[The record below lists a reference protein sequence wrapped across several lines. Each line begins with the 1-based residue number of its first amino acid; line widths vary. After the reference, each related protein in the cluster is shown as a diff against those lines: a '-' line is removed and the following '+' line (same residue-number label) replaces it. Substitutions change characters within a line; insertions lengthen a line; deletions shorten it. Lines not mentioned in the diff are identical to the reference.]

1 MRLPNG
7 FGSVYK
13 LQGHRRRPWV
23 VKKTIE
29 GRQKALGYFETHD
42 EALTFLLK
50 VNHEPRG
57 LTATFADI
65 YQQWQVAKWP
75 TISKSSQQA
84 YDISFGHLSR
94 LHDKTMSRLKY
105 LDLQEAM
112 DDVRKVAGYSTQ
124 KKCRVLMSQLYQY
137 AIKRE
142 MASTDYSRYVEIDRH
157 HPVYKKRPFTVRE
170 INRLWR
176 ASDSDVVQD
185 VLILIYTGLRIGEY
199 LALRPQDIKIRERY
213 LDIRHSKTEA
223 GIRRVPIS
231 KKILPFLEARKDRR
245 SICLSPTYDSFRR
258 RFDSTL
264 KQLSM
269 HHSPHECRHTLA
281 SMLDSA
287 GVNDTTVKMILG
299 HARRGVTKAVYTH
312 KTLRELRKAV
322 DIL

>member
-1 MRLPNG
+1 
-7 FGSVYK
+7 
-13 LQGHRRRPWV
+13 
-23 VKKTIE
+23 
-29 GRQKALGYFETHD
+29 
-42 EALTFLLK
+42 
-50 VNHEPRG
+50 
-57 LTATFADI
+57 
-65 YQQWQVAKWP
+65 
-75 TISKSSQQA
+75 
-84 YDISFGHLSR
+84 
-94 LHDKTMSRLKY
+94 
-105 LDLQEAM
+105 M

-312 KTLRELRKAV
+312 KTFSIVPNSLSRTRGKFCQFIDSSRPSSASSEQL
-322 DIL
+322 ILEIGCYADDPHLLIQRQDSSLWFD

>member
-7 FGSVYK
+7 FGTVYK
-13 LQGHRRRPWV
+13 LSGNRRRPFV
-23 VKKTIE
+23 VKKTIS
-29 GRQKALGYFETHD
+29 GKQKPLGYFETHNA
-42 EALTFLLK
+42 ALTFLLK
-50 VNHEPRG
+50 VNHEPHG

-75 TISKSSQQA
+75 TISRSSQQA
-84 YDISFGHLSR
+84 YDISYRHLSR
-94 LHDKTMSRLKY
+94 LHDKTMSQLKY

-142 MASTDYSRYVEIDRH
+142 MATTDYSRYVEIDRH
-157 HPVYKKRPFTVRE
+157 HPVYKKRPFTIRE

-185 VLILIYTGLRIGEY
+185 ILILIYTGLRIGEY
-199 LALRPQDIKIRERY
+199 LALR
-213 LDIRHSKTEA
+213 
-223 GIRRVPIS
+223 
-231 KKILPFLEARKDRR
+231 
-245 SICLSPTYDSFRR
+245 SICQSPTYDSFRR
-258 RFDSTL
+258 RFDAVL

-287 GVNDTTVKMILG
+287 GVNDTVVKMILG
-299 HARRGVTKAVYTH
+299 HARRGVTKGVYTH

>member
-7 FGSVYK
+7 FGTVYK
-13 LQGHRRRPWV
+13 LQGHRRRPFV
-23 VKKTIE
+23 VKKTIG
-29 GRQKALGYFETHD
+29 GRQKPLGYFATHD
-42 EALTFLLK
+42 QALSFLLK
-50 VNHEPRG
+50 INHEPVG

-65 YQQWQVAKWP
+65 YQQWKINKWP
-75 TISKSSQQA
+75 TLSRSSRAA
-84 YDISFGHLSR
+84 YDISFRHLAR
-94 LHDKTMSRLKY
+94 LHDRTMSQLKY

-124 KKCRVLMSQLYQY
+124 KKCRVLMSQLYQF

-142 MASTDYSRYVEIDRH
+142 MATADYSRYVEIDRH
-157 HPVYKKRPFTVRE
+157 IPVYKKRPFSTRE
-170 INRLWR
+170 INRLWKN
-176 ASDSDVVQD
+176 ADTDIIQD
-185 VLILIYTGLRIGEY
+185 ILILIYTGLRIGEY
-199 LALRPQDIKIRERY
+199 LALRPQDIKVRERY
-213 LDIRHSKTEA
+213 LDIRKSKTLA
-223 GIRRVPIS
+223 GVRRVPIA
-231 KKILPFLEARKDRR
+231 KKILPFLATRKARK
-245 SICLSPTYDSFRR
+245 SICTASTYDSFRR
-258 RFDSTL
+258 RFDTAL

-299 HARRGVTKAVYTH
+299 HARRGVTKSVYTH

>member
-42 EALTFLLK
+42 AALTFLLK
-50 VNHEPRG
+50 VNHEPHG

-75 TISKSSQQA
+75 TISKSSRQS
-84 YDISFGHLSR
+84 YDISFRHLSR
-94 LHDKTMSRLKY
+94 LHDKTMSQLKY

-112 DDVRKVAGYSTQ
+112 DDVRRVAGYSTQ

-142 MASTDYSRYVEIDRH
+142 MATTDYSRYVEIDRH
-157 HPVYKKRPFTVRE
+157 HPVYKKRPFTTRE

-176 ASDSDVVQD
+176 ASENDAVQD
-185 VLILIYTGLRIGEY
+185 ILILIYTGLRIGEY
-199 LALRPQDIKIRERY
+199 LSLRPQDIKIRERY

-223 GIRRVPIS
+223 GVRRVPIS
-231 KKILPFLEARKDRR
+231 KKILPFLETRKARR
-245 SICLSPTYDSFRR
+245 SICQSPTYDSFRR
-258 RFDSTL
+258 RFDAAL

-287 GVNDTTVKMILG
+287 GVNDTVVKMILG
-299 HARRGVTKAVYTH
+299 HARRGVTKSVYTH

>member
-13 LQGHRRRPWV
+13 LSGNRRRPFV
-23 VKKTIE
+23 VKKTIN
-29 GRQKALGYFETHD
+29 GKQRALGYFETHD
-42 EALTFLLK
+42 AALSFLLK
-50 VNHEPRG
+50 YNHEPTG

-65 YQQWQVAKWP
+65 YEQWKPTKWP

-84 YDISFGHLSR
+84 YDISFRHLSR

-142 MASTDYSRYVEIDRH
+142 MATTDYSRYVEIDRH
-157 HPVYKKRPFTVRE
+157 HVVYKKHPFTVRE
-170 INRLWR
+170 INRLWKQ
-176 ASDSDVVQD
+176 ADDETVQD

-199 LALRPQDIKIRERY
+199 LGLRPQDIKIRERY
-213 LDIRHSKTEA
+213 IDIRHSKTQA
-223 GIRRVPIS
+223 GVRKVPICHR
-231 KKILPFLEARKDRR
+231 ILPFLAARKRNRQVCPAD
-245 SICLSPTYDSFRR
+245 TYDAFRR
-258 RFDSTL
+258 RWNRVM
-264 KQLSM
+264 KQMSM
-269 HHSPHECRHTLA
+269 RHTPHECRHTLA
-281 SMLDSA
+281 SLLDSA
-287 GVNDTTVKMILG
+287 GVNDTVIKMILG